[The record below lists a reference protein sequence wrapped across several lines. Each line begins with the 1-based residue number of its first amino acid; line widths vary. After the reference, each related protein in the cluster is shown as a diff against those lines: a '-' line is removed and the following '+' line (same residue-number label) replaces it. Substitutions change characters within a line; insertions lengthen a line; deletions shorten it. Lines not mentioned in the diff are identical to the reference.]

1 MIDCRTVVKNRRRA
15 DARTQFFPKQ
25 HSSRPTAFEP
35 SKTLKC
41 AGRIPHRWNE
51 RDEGSQI
58 ALIAFRT
65 SFFRRPLAV
74 APAAAAVASLA
85 GSRCLRVALS
95 SCRNFPPTAATLA
108 QSLSERLAPLP
119 LERWAPSPSTLVR
132 GADIARR
139 AIPCWYDHPCSV
151 TQCTRY
157 DGLDRTELGSDRK
170 TDRFIPGFA
179 KYESRSRG
187 GYFVIIRLG
196 AVLGVCSAGEI
207 TNVTQAFQP
216 SGRFWLAN
224 SQ

>member
-74 APAAAAVASLA
+74 APAAAVASLA
-85 GSRCLRVALS
+85 ESRCLRLALS
-95 SCRNFPPTAATLA
+95 SCRSFPPTAATLA
-108 QSLSERLAPLP
+108 PSLSERPAPLP
-119 LERWAPSPSTLVR
+119 LERWAPSPSTL
-132 GADIARR
+132 ARTVMT
-139 AIPCWYDHPCSV
+139 A
-151 TQCTRY
+151 
-157 DGLDRTELGSDRK
+157 
-170 TDRFIPGFA
+170 
-179 KYESRSRG
+179 
-187 GYFVIIRLG
+187 
-196 AVLGVCSAGEI
+196 SAGPNSVQIEKLI
-207 TNVTQAFQP
+207 DLFLASPNTNLSRAAAT
-216 SGRFWLAN
+216 S
-224 SQ
+224 